1 MKKLFVP
8 ALLFFV
14 FAAPS
19 FVFAST
25 WQIDM
30 EHSTIGFS
38 VRHMMITNVKGVFE
52 RFSGKVVMDESDI
65 AKSSVKT
72 VIETASINTRIQ
84 KRDDHL
90 RSSDFFDAAVFPTM
104 TFVSKKIA
112 AAGKDRLKVTGD
124 LTIHGI
130 TREVVLDVENLTEP
144 VKDPWGKIRRGASA
158 TTKINRRD
166 YGLAWNKAIETGGV
180 LVGDEVTISLEIEML
195 KE

>member
-1 MKKLFVP
+1 MKKLFVS

-14 FAAPS
+14 FAVPS

-52 RFSGKVVMDESDI
+52 RFSGKVVINDADVS
-65 AKSSVKT
+65 KSSVKT
-72 VIETASINTRIQ
+72 FIETASINTRIQ

-166 YGLAWNKAIETGGV
+166 YGLTWNKAIETGGV
-180 LVGDEVTISLEIEML
+180 LVGDEVIISLEIEMI